1 MLALVP
7 RGLRRNGWAS
17 AARAGGFPGPAD
29 PLPTDLEPTRAGME
43 PWQAWVVVVGL
54 GLMGLRSWMLG
65 RRQRRARSDG
75 AAKADD
81 TSPE

>member
-1 MLALVP
+1 MAGPLLLALA
-7 RGLRRNGWAS
+7 GSQALRILY
-17 AARAGGFPGPAD
+17 P
-29 PLPTDLEPTRAGME
+29 PTSRVFLGPTRAGME